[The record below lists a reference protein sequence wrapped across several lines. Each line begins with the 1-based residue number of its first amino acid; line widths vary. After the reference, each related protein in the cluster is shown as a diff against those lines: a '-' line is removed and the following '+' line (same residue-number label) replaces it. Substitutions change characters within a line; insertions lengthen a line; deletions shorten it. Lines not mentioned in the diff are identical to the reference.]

1 MIKFT
6 ARMKTIVAHPVNKKM
21 SRLKQTYVMAARMH
35 FKNTFQFPAITP
47 LTI

>member
-6 ARMKTIVAHPVNKKM
+6 ARMKTIVAYPVNKKI